1 MRCKNYGLLNLLLI
15 ILLMITPLRVVVA
28 GNVQCP
34 YMMNHTTMGRGS
46 MSSMSSMNMSRQQ
59 ASVSAG
65 IRVKGTKMAM
75 TSVLS
80 YQCHC
85 CDEAGCSGSQCN
97 LQCNMGTPLSLLS
110 YNVVSSPVFSV
121 SNISTSFSPIA
132 VLIQQTPP
140 YRPPL
145 QNL

>member
-15 ILLMITPLRVVVA
+15 ILLMITPLRAVVA
-28 GNVQCP
+28 GNFQCP
-34 YMMNHTTMGRGS
+34 YMMSHTSMGRGF
-46 MSSMSSMNMSRQQ
+46 MSSMNMSSQQ
-59 ASVSAG
+59 APASAG
-65 IRVKGTKMAM
+65 RRLKGTKMARVSM
-75 TSVLS
+75 LS
-80 YQCHC
+80 HRCHC
-85 CDEAGCSGSQCN
+85 CDEAGCSDSQCN
-97 LQCNMGTPLSLLS
+97 LQCNMVTPLSLLS